1 MSFDALGDM
10 NWLAVIVATVAYFA
24 LGGLW
29 FSKLMF
35 ANAWQRAMGWEETE
49 EESYGPEFYIGP
61 FVTCLLSTIAVGML
75 AVATGSDTL
84 AEGLVLGL
92 VVGVGVCAAVL
103 FVTGYFDQRKQS
115 RWCGSPS
122 PRATTW
128 SGCSSPRRSSRPGPK
143 LTRRCRGPSA
153 GHSGRARSGCA
164 GAAC

>member
-61 FVTCLLSTIAVGML
+61 FVTCLLSTIGVGML

-92 VVGVGVCAAVL
+92 VVGVGVSAAVL
-103 FVTGYFDQRKQS
+103 FVTGYFDQRKPQPMVWVAVTAGYHLVGLLAAS
-115 RWCGSPS
+115 AILS
-122 PRATTW
+122 TW
-128 SGCSSPRRSSRPGPK
+128 
-143 LTRRCRGPSA
+143 T
-153 GHSGRARSGCA
+153 
-164 GAAC
+164 